1 MATMNGVT
9 PEQMAA
15 SIIAG
20 AVESKMIEIS
30 GISFQ
35 KLETVVRYLN
45 RDKISAR
52 GDNWFKKN
60 FDSLTSDAVE
70 TLITAREKAITDYQN
85 KKELQDKDELFRT
98 LISRGVDIATAYKD
112 AYGVAYVPQ
121 SKETVVGKNDGTL
134 PQVGE
139 KTTLKK

>member
-1 MATMNGVT
+1 MATLNGIT
-9 PEQMAA
+9 PEQMARE
-15 SIIAG
+15 IVNN

-30 GISFQ
+30 GTSFQ

-52 GDNWFKKN
+52 GEGWFKKH

-70 TLITAREKAITDYQN
+70 TLVTAREKAIVDYQN

-98 LISRGVDIATAYKD
+98 LLARGTAIEVAYKD
-112 AYGVAYVPQ
+112 AYGVAYAPKQEVKQ
-121 SKETVVGKNDGTL
+121 DVA
-134 PQVGE
+134 
-139 KTTLKK
+139 KKM